1 MKDRIVYLR
10 DYNSNKDDLNAK
22 VLEYL
27 NSNNGD
33 RFIYILPNRN
43 LLTRYRKSFL
53 DSVNHISNINIFT
66 FDDILVKFINRDS
79 KILSE
84 ETKELLIKNIINN
97 LKKNNDLDYF
107 SEIYNKDGFI
117 KNISSIISQI
127 KSSLITS
134 IAYNEMID
142 NENILFKEIGIIYN
156 AYADILKKNKLMDN
170 EDLILNGLDNLKNHN
185 TNINYFEN
193 IDFIIVDEFYDFRP
207 QEYEMLKYISKEN
220 LDIYINIPFNRDE
233 NLISLNNTIDA
244 FKNENY
250 KVVKIEKEDKNQ
262 FEILANNIF
271 TENNLDFDNINLTI
285 APTKEVEIRKI
296 AELIKRE
303 YNNGNSLEDIGI
315 VVTNEKYT
323 PIINNIFESEKIST
337 TNDIYEKLSAIPLVR
352 EIIHILEYQLYKNK
366 DIFKNRFKSRYFK
379 ITDEEYMELF
389 EHRLETQM
397 DNIFDLKN
405 SFIEEDIN
413 IEIEDIF
420 NKLENEAEYFKG
432 NSIKELSKGLLDII
446 NIYNI
451 EKNIFEIYERT
462 KDYNQLNRDLKAL
475 EQVEKTL
482 EIFVDIEDELYGRI
496 NLREF
501 IVILSEN
508 IENQNIKIK
517 DGNLEGVNIL
527 NPGTVRGYSYN
538 IIFIIGLTQLEYP
551 NLKQD
556 NFLFNDDNENILKS
570 IGIDYKNYNERF
582 DKEAINFINI
592 ISQVKDKLYLSYSE
606 NTLDNELGIGS
617 IFLDELLYSID
628 NKIITDRIDL
638 DYTIKKNLD
647 EITTRD
653 ELFKYVLNRDFDIDE
668 ISYLHIIDSDKM
680 DDIMKKSIGEY
691 KRNTEYSEY
700 NGVLNDTG
708 IINNIKKDNKNR
720 LYSIS
725 YLENYGRCPYYFM
738 LNNLLKLE
746 FKDEYQEFSPMDRGR
761 INHKL
766 LQDYYSTYKNE
777 ISDYIVNDT
786 RLDIEEI
793 KNYLLK
799 KYDDELEKMD
809 LDINKSIY
817 NLKRD
822 VNINRVLEY
831 IISDL
836 ERLRDY
842 NDNIIPMEFEKTF
855 GENREF
861 FIEKDGERIYLTG
874 IIDRIDKNHDNNTYI
889 LMDYKNT
896 KYGIAKEV
904 DVKEGIS
911 LQMPVYIMSQG
922 DKKIVAALY
931 GIISD
936 GVISILLIDENEKD
950 IIGKRR
956 TGIYNSD
963 EIDGIIEDTKKYIF
977 EYIDNI
983 NNGYFPVNPKECSVY
998 CKYKNI
1004 CRVNREMEV

>member
-1 MKDRIVYLR
+1 
-10 DYNSNKDDLNAK
+10 
-22 VLEYL
+22 
-27 NSNNGD
+27 
-33 RFIYILPNRN
+33 
-43 LLTRYRKSFL
+43 
-53 DSVNHISNINIFT
+53 
-66 FDDILVKFINRDS
+66 
-79 KILSE
+79 
-84 ETKELLIKNIINN
+84 
-97 LKKNNDLDYF
+97 
-107 SEIYNKDGFI
+107 
-117 KNISSIISQI
+117 
-127 KSSLITS
+127 
-134 IAYNEMID
+134 
-142 NENILFKEIGIIYN
+142 
-156 AYADILKKNKLMDN
+156 
-170 EDLILNGLDNLKNHN
+170 
-185 TNINYFEN
+185 
-193 IDFIIVDEFYDFRP
+193 
-207 QEYEMLKYISKEN
+207 
-220 LDIYINIPFNRDE
+220 
-233 NLISLNNTIDA
+233 
-244 FKNENY
+244 
-250 KVVKIEKEDKNQ
+250 
-262 FEILANNIF
+262 
-271 TENNLDFDNINLTI
+271 
-285 APTKEVEIRKI
+285 
-296 AELIKRE
+296 
-303 YNNGNSLEDIGI
+303 
-315 VVTNEKYT
+315 
-323 PIINNIFESEKIST
+323 
-337 TNDIYEKLSAIPLVR
+337 
-352 EIIHILEYQLYKNK
+352 
-366 DIFKNRFKSRYFK
+366 
-379 ITDEEYMELF
+379 
-389 EHRLETQM
+389 M